1 MAKKDIRTIQ
11 DFKQI
16 NKRTCE
22 TARQRIQLVKIVER
36 MNRVAL
42 GEEECSKESIKAA
55 FGLIDKLLT
64 TKTEH
69 ETTVNIGYSITD
81 QTLNLLR
88 KANERLIEGSVLGK
102 VIEHEAV
109 ETIDTVSDDNSEK
122 VDIATVTQDEHN
134 NTSQSQCNS
143 TFW

>member
-1 MAKKDIRTIQ
+1 MPKKSIKSIQ
-11 DFKQI
+11 EFKDI

-42 GEEECSKESIKAA
+42 GEEEASKESIKAA

-81 QTLNLLR
+81 DTLKLLR
-88 KANERLIEGSVLGK
+88 KANERIEK
-102 VIEHEAV
+102 VIEGRVIEPIDSQN
-109 ETIDTVSDDNSEK
+109 EGIDTVTKDQLDLHRNHNANYDN
-122 VDIATVTQDEHN
+122 
-134 NTSQSQCNS
+134 
-143 TFW
+143 